1 MTSIHTAA
9 LETPDGVFTVLTDDS
24 AVLASGWTQDA
35 AELMRLIH
43 PNLRSDLREEPVRGA
58 DDQGPQVLLDA
69 LAAVT
74 SYYDGDHQSV
84 AAVPVQQRSGPFRQG
99 AWEALRRVPPGAT
112 VTYTEYA
119 ARSGSPGA
127 ARAAAG
133 ACAQNAAALFVP
145 CHRVV
150 RTDGSL
156 GGFRYGLDVKQSL
169 LRREGAA

>member
-9 LETPDGVFTVLTDDS
+9 LQTPDGVFTVLTDDS

-99 AWEALRRVPPGAT
+99 ALGGA
-112 VTYTEYA
+112 A
-119 ARSGSPGA
+119 PGA
-127 ARAAAG
+127 AGGHGDLHRIRRPLRQPGCGPGRRRRLRAERGRA
-133 ACAQNAAALFVP
+133 FVP